1 MLALS
6 TTREPGTGTRRWLW
20 ACCSVVMAV
29 ALFLLPA
36 SINAT
41 NSLLE
46 EVSGTTQVPTA
57 EEEVKHTCTMDEAGY
72 GLKPPCDPRT
82 GWPTPA
88 EEALPHGERR
98 VLVPPPKRG

>member
-1 MLALS
+1 MFVIS
-6 TTREPGTGTRRWLW
+6 TPTKSGARSQGLLW
-20 ACCSVVMAV
+20 AFCSVVMSV

-41 NSLLE
+41 NALLE
-46 EVSGTTQVPTA
+46 EVAETTQVPTA
-57 EEEVKHTCTMDEAGY
+57 EEEVKHTCTMDGT
-72 GLKPPCDPRT
+72 GSGVTPPGDRRT
-82 GWPTPA
+82 GWPSPA